1 MTPRAGSSFHVLPC
15 MGITAVR
22 LLGTFELDL
31 ENLRFS
37 QLVTRMYFNSALN
50 HCLDKGSGL
59 RENEATP
66 GRLTMSFRELG
77 LHSVMSVHETWT

>member
-1 MTPRAGSSFHVLPC
+1 
-15 MGITAVR
+15 MGITAVT

-37 QLVTRMYFNSALN
+37 QLVTRMYYYLALN

-59 RENEATP
+59 RENETTP
-66 GRLTMSFRELG
+66 RKLTMGFRELE
-77 LHSVMSVHETWT
+77 LHSLMSAHEN